1 MKLPTILLTV
11 ALVSASHGAVAQPT
25 PGGTCRAKHEAIS
38 RDIDEA
44 KAKGQTQR
52 LRGLQRALKEV
63 DTNCSDA
70 KLQAEHQKRVDRQE
84 KKVALRERELKEAQQ
99 QGNPEKIARRQG
111 KLAQEQA
118 ELQRLKEARLN

>member
-11 ALVSASHGAVAQPT
+11 ALVSASHGAFAQPG

-44 KAKGQTQR
+44 KAQGQTQR